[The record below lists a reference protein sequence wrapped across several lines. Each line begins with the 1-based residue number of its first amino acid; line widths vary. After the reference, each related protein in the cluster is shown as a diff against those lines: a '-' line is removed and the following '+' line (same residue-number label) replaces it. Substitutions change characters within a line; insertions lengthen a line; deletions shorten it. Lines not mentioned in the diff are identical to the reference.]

1 MHDQKNTASFH
12 LFQAESEDL
21 PANLEEV
28 HIAWDEDEND
38 EDENEEFVEER
49 IRLPVLPLRGTV
61 VFPSVAAPIAAGRE
75 KTLAAIEHALQGS
88 KRLIAVS
95 QIDAEVEEPE
105 PESLYRIGTI
115 CRIAQMQRVPG
126 GIQLVVQGTGRGAVL
141 EFTERGEFLEAV
153 VRRMQDMAP
162 LDDEDSAYAALYKEV
177 RERAAQLSRL
187 RGVP

>member
-1 MHDQKNTASFH
+1 MHDHKNTASFSP
-12 LFQAESEDL
+12 FQAESEDM
-21 PANLEEV
+21 PTGMEEV
-28 HIAWDEDEND
+28 HIAWDEDEELEDDSD
-38 EDENEEFVEER
+38 ELLEER
-49 IRLPVLPLRGTV
+49 ARLPVLPLRGTV

-95 QIDAEVEEPE
+95 QLDAETEDPTPE
-105 PESLYRIGTI
+105 DLFRIGTI

-153 VRRMQDMAP
+153 VRRMQRH
-162 LDDEDSAYAALYKEV
+162 AAT
-177 RERAAQLSRL
+177 R
-187 RGVP
+187 